1 MVSTQGNEMLIGIIS
16 DTHDKLTRTR
26 IAVDMLQTVG
36 AQALVHCGDF
46 VEPDLLAVCAG
57 QPVYFVLGNN
67 DLDSARALEAMGD
80 AIGATFLGW
89 GGVIDLGGKRIG
101 ITHGH
106 THGDYKRVLAAN
118 PDYLL
123 MGHSHVAE
131 DRRQGAVRLINPGA
145 LHRANPYTV
154 ALLDLETDNLCFL
167 EVPK

>member
-1 MVSTQGNEMLIGIIS
+1 MLLGILS
-16 DTHDKLTRTR
+16 DTHDKLSRAR
-26 IAVDMLQTVG
+26 VAVEMLQTAG
-36 AQALVHCGDF
+36 AETVVHCGDF
-46 VEPDLLAVCAG
+46 VEPEMLAACAG

-67 DLDSARALEAMGD
+67 DLDSATALETMGE

-89 GGVIDLGGKRIG
+89 GGVLELAGKRVA

-106 THGDYKRVLAAN
+106 TLSDYKRVLAAK

-131 DRRQGAVRLINPGA
+131 DRRQGGVRLINPGA

-154 ALLDLETDNLCFL
+154 ALLNLSTDELRFL
-167 EVPK
+167 EVPR